1 MALMTKIRDRRGRS
15 GPASEQAPPYARG
28 RRQESTLDEST
39 SSTGDSESLIAEA
52 VLSEGADNTAN
63 GAVDDEQAAP
73 KQNWWQRRQEM
84 KKLEGKFEHYP
95 HLLALKPKERHVFR
109 SDYFEVDSSVG
120 CVLSFFHDSA
130 AQDGFAAFWGIGRI
144 PDGLDD
150 RVTAVVLEQIVR
162 RDQKWIDQYT
172 KQSEKLDKLES
183 GEQAESGTTSSRRK
197 AKKVAGDMETVIGEL
212 QDGAAYLSVQN
223 RLLLKAPDLV
233 TLEETIER
241 ISRLYIDRFGTIKA
255 APYAGEQRQEL
266 SGLFKKNDK
275 KRGPG
280 FHFTSTE
287 LAGSYSLVTNGLND
301 YSGEYVGFMI
311 GDVNNSAVL
320 MDTNGYSHHVV
331 VADNAVSDYLGRERV
346 ANMWGSKL
354 SQSCLLANGSVVHL
368 VLDGANLDKLG
379 PRFDGLT
386 ARVDLNSGDVNMFEM
401 FGDEDDEL
409 SIFSSQMKK
418 LTLMFEQLYEARDAG
433 MNSIIRDNLETIAE
447 QFYVDQRMWVRNAK
461 ENRSRLRLVGI
472 PHDQVPRLQMFMSY
486 LDTAL
491 KERENSSK
499 NNQSTLDALTVLT
512 GVARNLLNTNGDL
525 FNNFTAEAVD
535 GVRDAKRVVY
545 DFSRLMRRGKGVAM
559 AQLVNIVGFAIG
571 KLQHGDTVII
581 HGAEHIDERV
591 KEYIQGQ
598 FEHLFHRGGRVVFSY
613 NDTDKMLEDA
623 EFNKFDA
630 ADFTIFGTMRDKT
643 VEDYQKLLHQEI
655 PKDLAK
661 LITRKGE
668 NLSYLRRGHSNVVFH
683 LDLALGINPNREK
696 QRREMQRKARQLEES
711 KRLAAVMTEKPV
723 PGANTTG
730 GGGSNED
737 RKQAEAQR
745 GALPVRMRK
754 ASGKKTLA
762 TAGKASIA
770 TRSREAT
777 KEGPQMTM
785 TTRRDDGSAR

>member
-1 MALMTKIRDRRGRS
+1 M
-15 GPASEQAPPYARG
+15 
-28 RRQESTLDEST
+28 
-39 SSTGDSESLIAEA
+39 
-52 VLSEGADNTAN
+52 
-63 GAVDDEQAAP
+63 
-73 KQNWWQRRQEM
+73 
-84 KKLEGKFEHYP
+84 
-95 HLLALKPKERHVFR
+95 
-109 SDYFEVDSSVG
+109 
-120 CVLSFFHDSA
+120 
-130 AQDGFAAFWGIGRI
+130 
-144 PDGLDD
+144 
-150 RVTAVVLEQIVR
+150 
-162 RDQKWIDQYT
+162 
-172 KQSEKLDKLES
+172 
-183 GEQAESGTTSSRRK
+183 
-197 AKKVAGDMETVIGEL
+197 
-212 QDGAAYLSVQN
+212 
-223 RLLLKAPDLV
+223 
-233 TLEETIER
+233 
-241 ISRLYIDRFGTIKA
+241 
-255 APYAGEQRQEL
+255 
-266 SGLFKKNDK
+266 
-275 KRGPG
+275 
-280 FHFTSTE
+280 
-287 LAGSYSLVTNGLND
+287 TNGLND
-301 YSGEYVGFMI
+301 YAGEYVGFMI

-331 VADNAVSDYLGRERV
+331 IADNAVSDYLGRERV

-379 PRFDGLT
+379 PKFDGLT

-401 FGDEDDEL
+401 FGDEEDEL

-461 ENRSRLRLVGI
+461 ENRSRLRVVGI

-613 NDTDKMLEDA
+613 NDVDKMLADA
-623 EFNKFDA
+623 ALNKFDA

-655 PKDLAK
+655 PKDLTK

-668 NLSYLRRGHSNVVFH
+668 NFSYLRRGHSNVVFH

-737 RKQAEAQR
+737 RKQAEEKR

-754 ASGKKTLA
+754 AAEKKMLA
-762 TAGKASIA
+762 TAGKAS
-770 TRSREAT
+770 S
-777 KEGPQMTM
+777 GPQMTM
-785 TTRRDDGSAR
+785 TKRRDDGSAR